1 MELCIKFVSNLI
13 RLSVRNHHFSGRRLR
28 SQKILLVVKD
38 FFSGDLVIGS
48 CCVGL
53 FCGDP
58 SRCFPVV
65 DPWDNIEFRRENGKR
80 ERNKNRKQKQENGE
94 DSSSV

>member
-1 MELCIKFVSNLI
+1 MIA
-13 RLSVRNHHFSGRRLR
+13 
-28 SQKILLVVKD
+28 
-38 FFSGDLVIGS
+38 S

-58 SRCFPVV
+58 SRCFPTV

-94 DSSSV
+94 DLMFPDDCRKRVETTRFKQTRILPV